1 MPDSESL
8 QVHDLDEL
16 EDHKDSLPESVIVS
30 EVATVG
36 KTYSDNI
43 EEEVE
48 TEEKIRFL
56 NIETQAILLK
66 TFENFYKHESETMI
80 SIISK
85 SRNDIKDSV
94 LDLINDQVKHKEELN
109 TLTEGKYSYNRKKGF
124 EIFYLSS
131 FQ

>member
-1 MPDSESL
+1 MSDSKFL
-8 QVHDLDEL
+8 QVDDLDE
-16 EDHKDSLPESVIVS
+16 DSFPESVIVS
-30 EVATVG
+30 DVTTIG
-36 KTYSDNI
+36 QSHSDNM
-43 EEEVE
+43 
-48 TEEKIRFL
+48 EEKVDTKEKMRVL
-56 NIETQAILLK
+56 NIETQEILLK

-124 EIFYLSS
+124 KIFLLLLIS

>member
-1 MPDSESL
+1 MSDSKFL

-16 EDHKDSLPESVIVS
+16 MDSFPESVIVS
-30 EVATVG
+30 DLTTIG
-36 KTYSDNI
+36 KSHSDNK
-43 EEEVE
+43 EEMVD
-48 TEEKIRFL
+48 TEEKMRVL

-124 EIFYLSS
+124 QFFYCY
-131 FQ
+131 